1 MSEATKTES
10 KPAAPSATPT
20 PMVRLTIDGREVE
33 APKGSNVIQAAARL
47 GILIPHYCYHPR
59 LSVAGNCRMCL
70 IEMGMPKLR
79 PDKTPETG
87 PDGKPV
93 IMMIPRPQIA
103 CATTVAP
110 GMVVK
115 TDTPTV
121 KQMQNGVLEFLLI
134 NHPLDCPICDQAGEC
149 RLQEFSVQFGQGESR
164 FVDEKVKKPK
174 KVELGPRITL
184 DDERCI
190 LCSRCI
196 RFMREVA
203 KDDCLGFTQRAS
215 FTTLTCWPG
224 RKLDSNYSLNT
235 ADICPVG
242 ALTSNDFRFRMR
254 VWFLKETKSVCTS
267 CATGCNTI
275 VGSRE
280 GVMYRYEPRDNEAV
294 NQSWMC
300 DYGRLNYLWINRG
313 DRLTQPTKS
322 ADVVAAVPGGTTSAE
337 RPGTGGSTSPERP
350 GTGGSTSPERPGT
363 GAATSL
369 DWARAIA
376 EIGESL
382 RDAPKGRVAFIGSA
396 RATNEELFLFKKLAD
411 LCHAPTDVVPRS
423 GEADDILLSADRNPN
438 TNGAKLTGV
447 AASPVGSKLTE
458 FASAIS
464 AGKITHLVVLGE
476 NVVKHGIPADAL
488 RKLNLLA
495 AIDILPSDT
504 TKLAHYV
511 LPGAAHVE
519 KRGTFTNGKGRVQKF
534 HPAWM
539 PKGNAREEWL
549 TLNELIVAVDP
560 GRSLYKSLE
569 QVWGDMAKTIPAFAG
584 LSWSKV
590 PDNGVQVQF

>member
-1 MSEATKTES
+1 MSETAKTEQKPPATAVP
-10 KPAAPSATPT
+10 KPATDT
-20 PMVRLTIDGREVE
+20 VRLTIDGREIEV
-33 APKGSNVIQAAARL
+33 PKGWNVIRAAAKL

-59 LSVAGNCRMCL
+59 LTVAGNCRMCL
-70 IEMGMPKLR
+70 IEMGMPKMK
-79 PDKTPETG
+79 PDRTPELG

-110 GMVVK
+110 GMLVK
-115 TDTPTV
+115 TDTPLV
-121 KQMQNGVLEFLLI
+121 KQMQQGVLEFLLL

-174 KVELGPRITL
+174 KVQLGPRVAL

-190 LCSRCI
+190 LCSRCV

-203 KDDCLGFTQRAS
+203 KDDCLGFTQRGS

-224 RKLDSNYSLNT
+224 KKLESNYSLNT
-235 ADICPVG
+235 VDICPVG
-242 ALTSNDFRFRMR
+242 ALTSEDFRFKMR
-254 VWFLKETKSVCTS
+254 VWFLKETKSICTS

-280 GVMYRYEPRDNEAV
+280 GVMYRYEPRDNDDV

-300 DYGRLNYLWINRG
+300 DAGRLNYKWINRE
-313 DRLTQPTKS
+313 DRLTQPTK
-322 ADVVAAVPGGTTSAE
+322 GGQKT
-337 RPGTGGSTSPERP
+337 
-350 GTGGSTSPERPGT
+350 
-363 GAATSL
+363 
-369 DWARAIA
+369 DWPQAIA
-376 EIGESL
+376 EIGEAL
-382 RDAPKGRVAFIGSA
+382 RNTPNGSVAFIGSA

-411 LCHAPTDVVPRS
+411 SVGATTDVVPRE
-423 GEADDILLSADRNPN
+423 GEADNILVSADKNPN

-447 AASPVGSKLTE
+447 AAGPVGSKLKE
-458 FASAIS
+458 IHEGVAS
-464 AGKITHLVVLGE
+464 GRITHLVVLGE
-476 NVVKHGIPADAL
+476 NVTKYGISPESL
-488 RKLNLLA
+488 RKLTLLVV
-495 AIDILPSDT
+495 IDILPSDT

-534 HPAWM
+534 FPAWM
-539 PKGNAREEWL
+539 PNGNAREEWL

-560 GRSLYKSLE
+560 QRSLYKSLE
-569 QVWGDMAKTIPAFAG
+569 QVWGDMARAIRAFTG
-584 LSWSKV
+584 LSLSKI
-590 PDNGVQVQF
+590 PDTGVQIQL

>member
-1 MSEATKTES
+1 MSETAKTEQKPPATAVP
-10 KPAAPSATPT
+10 KPATDT
-20 PMVRLTIDGREVE
+20 VRLTIDGREIEV
-33 APKGSNVIQAAARL
+33 PKGWNVIRAAAKL

-59 LSVAGNCRMCL
+59 LTVAGNCRMCL
-70 IEMGMPKLR
+70 IEMGMPKMK
-79 PDKTPETG
+79 PDRTPELG

-110 GMVVK
+110 GMLVK
-115 TDTPTV
+115 TDTPLV
-121 KQMQNGVLEFLLI
+121 KQMQQGVLEFLLL

-174 KVELGPRITL
+174 KVQLGPRVAL

-190 LCSRCI
+190 LCSRCV

-203 KDDCLGFTQRAS
+203 KDDCLGFTQRGS

-224 RKLDSNYSLNT
+224 KKLESNYSLNT
-235 ADICPVG
+235 VDICPVG
-242 ALTSNDFRFRMR
+242 ALTSEDFRFKMR
-254 VWFLKETKSVCTS
+254 VWFLKETKSICTS

-280 GVMYRYEPRDNEAV
+280 GVMYRYEPRDNDDV

-300 DYGRLNYLWINRG
+300 DAGRLNYKWINRE
-313 DRLTQPTKS
+313 DRLTQPTK
-322 ADVVAAVPGGTTSAE
+322 GGQKT
-337 RPGTGGSTSPERP
+337 
-350 GTGGSTSPERPGT
+350 
-363 GAATSL
+363 
-369 DWARAIA
+369 DWPQAIA
-376 EIGESL
+376 EIGEAL
-382 RDAPKGRVAFIGSA
+382 RNTPNGSVAFIGSA

-411 LCHAPTDVVPRS
+411 SVGATTDVVPRE
-423 GEADDILLSADRNPN
+423 GEADNILVSADKNPN

-447 AASPVGSKLTE
+447 AAGPVGSKLKE
-458 FASAIS
+458 IHEGVAS
-464 AGKITHLVVLGE
+464 GRITHLVVLGE
-476 NVVKHGIPADAL
+476 NVTKYGISPESL
-488 RKLNLLA
+488 RKLTLLVV
-495 AIDILPSDT
+495 IDILPSDT

-534 HPAWM
+534 FPAWM
-539 PKGNAREEWL
+539 PNGNAREEWL

-560 GRSLYKSLE
+560 KRSLYKSLE
-569 QVWGDMAKTIPAFAG
+569 QVWGDMARAIRAFTG
-584 LSWSKV
+584 LSLSKI
-590 PDNGVQVQF
+590 PDTGVQIQL